1 MMIAVLCS
9 ASTCRQYEKIKFA
22 KRQTHTRLR
31 SASSEGTKISGTT
44 GPYNSQFQQMLAD
57 RGVFPD
63 GYRGLDGSRPPK
75 PTKLDELRHVLPRTR
90 SSLSLS
96 AFSEGAFEEFQETNR
111 RAKSEAKVMSSVV
124 PIITGAKDN
133 RLETEGK
140 IQFNNLEK
148 FAPGLKVA

>member
-1 MMIAVLCS
+1 
-9 ASTCRQYEKIKFA
+9 
-22 KRQTHTRLR
+22 
-31 SASSEGTKISGTT
+31 
-44 GPYNSQFQQMLAD
+44 MLAD